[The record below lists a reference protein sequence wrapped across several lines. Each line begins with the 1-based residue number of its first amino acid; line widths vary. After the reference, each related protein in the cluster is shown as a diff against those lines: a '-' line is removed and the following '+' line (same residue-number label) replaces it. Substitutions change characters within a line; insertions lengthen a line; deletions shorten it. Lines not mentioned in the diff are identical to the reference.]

1 MESTSIFFLLA
12 LTVVVGLFIAR
23 PFLEK
28 RRVFKNFN
36 EDHERSA
43 LLAERDRLIT
53 ALQELDFD
61 NTLGKIPAEDY
72 PIQRAAML
80 QRGAEILRALDAYEP
95 IKTKK
100 DAEARMEEAIARKR
114 AESAAAT
121 AAPAPAG
128 DDVESLVAARRAA
141 RTEKSAGFCPK
152 CGQAVLKSDKFC
164 PKCGKSLK

>member
-28 RRVFKNFN
+28 RRVFKNVN

-53 ALQELDFD
+53 ALQELEFD

-95 IKTKK
+95 IKSKQ
-100 DAEARMEEAIARKR
+100 DAESRMEDAIARKR
-114 AESAAAT
+114 AESAAGG
-121 AAPAPAG
+121 G
-128 DDVESLVAARRAA
+128 DELESLIAARRSA

-152 CGQAVLKSDKFC
+152 CGKAVLKSDKFC